1 MLLKSQLPLPKKL
14 RRAKT
19 MTMITLMT
27 TTTTSRIINWMI
39 INSRMTTI
47 KVTKGDSL
55 ITRIINRTLSRNVIK
70 KIKTRINKMK
80 KKDLER
86 ELFIV

>member
-1 MLLKSQLPLPKKL
+1 MLLKSQLPLLKL

-39 INSRMTTI
+39 INSRTTTI

>member
-1 MLLKSQLPLPKKL
+1 MLLKSQLPLPKL

-39 INSRMTTI
+39 INSRTTTI